1 MCRLAEG
8 KGASNYTDR
17 NSENISPEASFTAFV
32 LWLSFA
38 FCDPC
43 NSDYLSNPS
52 QLGS

>member
-17 NSENISPEASFTAFV
+17 NSENISPEAFV